1 MDIILYKIGLV
12 RINFSSP
19 SILYFVVD
27 MFLKL
32 MEGYVLLKKKKRKKE
47 SVGICD
53 CNYSYHCNDVLCI
66 IIHIPTQMNNMA
78 FVHHTLTHV
87 HQVAITH
94 VQPHIRRTL
103 I

>member
-32 MEGYVLLKKKKRKKE
+32 MEGYVLLKK
-47 SVGICD
+47 
-53 CNYSYHCNDVLCI
+53 
-66 IIHIPTQMNNMA
+66 NNSEA
-78 FVHHTLTHV
+78 TLFVHIWKHL
-87 HQVAITH
+87 
-94 VQPHIRRTL
+94 
-103 I
+103 